1 MRVTSLTAIT
11 IIIFAVSTYYVW
23 TKELIW
29 LKYTL
34 IIIFLATIIG
44 VLLLMPLRLT
54 FEDDKIT
61 LHRFIDPN
69 YIPSKDIIELMAIPN
84 SEIAYSIR
92 LFGSGGLFG
101 YLEEFYKLK
110 YCSTVVYMVPR
121 A

>member
-1 MRVTSLTAIT
+1 MKTNNITIFLCTWSMRVTSLTAIT

-61 LHRFIDPN
+61 LHRLIGPN

-84 SEIAYSIR
+84 SENSIFYSFIR
-92 LFGSGGLFG
+92 KRWIIRIF
-101 YLEEFYKLK
+101 
-110 YCSTVVYMVPR
+110 R
-121 A
+121 